1 MTDAT
6 LVALVGQPNSGKTTL
21 FNRLT
26 GSNQKVGN
34 YPGVTVEHRTGAW
47 RMPDGSDLKLVD
59 LPGLYELGGSGR
71 EEALS
76 AESLLG
82 WHDDLAAPAAAI
94 VVVDV
99 TTIERGLQL
108 VAEVRAVGMP
118 FVLALNMADI
128 AEQEG
133 VQVDRDKLSA
143 ALGATVVTISARQ
156 GQGLEA
162 LATAVR
168 ALQARAAPVAEEQ
181 ERVRGEMLAHGLA
194 RDPEFWRRSRAAGSM
209 QADPAPWQARK
220 LQLSAQVEAWI
231 AQAIR
236 RKPVAVLRQRS
247 ERLDDWLLHPVWGM
261 AVFLTV
267 MFVVFQSVYAWSEPL
282 TGLVESLI
290 AGLGDLA
297 VAQMAP
303 GLLRELVVDA
313 ALGGAGNVLVFLP
326 QIVILFF
333 WIAVLEETGY
343 LSRVAFMLDQP
354 MRAAGLSGRSFLPLL
369 SSYACAVPG
378 IMAARTIEDA
388 RTRLITILV
397 APLMTCSARL
407 PVYALLLGVF
417 VPDRAVLPG
426 INLRGLVLFGLYA
439 AGVGGGLLIAA
450 LVRRQ
455 VRRGVPLPMLIE
467 LPIYRVPVWRNVLRT
482 LVERAGQFVK
492 RAGTTIFALSLVLWL
507 GLNFP
512 RDLEREAQLTE
523 AEAAA
528 YRVENSAAGMLGHA
542 IEPVIAPL
550 GFDWKIG
557 IGLVASFAAREV
569 MVATMGTIYRV
580 QDASEES
587 GSLRAAM
594 AADPVWSLP
603 VALALLVWYVFALQ
617 CVSTVAIMRREL
629 AGWRWPLFALG
640 STYGLAWILGALT
653 YQLSR
658 WAGL

>member
-1 MTDAT
+1 M
-6 LVALVGQPNSGKTTL
+6 
-21 FNRLT
+21 
-26 GSNQKVGN
+26 
-34 YPGVTVEHRTGAW
+34 
-47 RMPDGSDLKLVD
+47 
-59 LPGLYELGGSGR
+59 
-71 EEALS
+71 
-76 AESLLG
+76 
-82 WHDDLAAPAAAI
+82 
-94 VVVDV
+94 
-99 TTIERGLQL
+99 
-108 VAEVRAVGMP
+108 
-118 FVLALNMADI
+118 
-128 AEQEG
+128 
-133 VQVDRDKLSA
+133 QVDRTSLSRL
-143 ALGATVVTISARQ
+143 LGVPVIAISARNGAGVTELAQ
-156 GQGLEA
+156 AVQDA
-162 LATAVR
+162 LRSLGTPSADQLAAR
-168 ALQARAAPVAEEQ
+168 HELLQY
-181 ERVRGEMLAHGLA
+181 GLAH
-194 RDPEFWRRSRAAGSM
+194 DPEFWSRSREAGRW
-209 QADPAPWQARK
+209 QADAQPWHMRK
-220 LQLSAQVEAWI
+220 QMLAQRVESWI
-231 AQAIR
+231 AQAVT
-236 RKPVAVLRQRS
+236 RKPMAVLRRRS
-247 ERLDDWLLHPVWGM
+247 ERMDDWLMHPVWGM
-261 AVFLTV
+261 VAFLTV

-282 TGLVESLI
+282 TAAVEWLV
-290 AGLGDLA
+290 ATLGTLA
-297 VAQMAP
+297 TTHLSA

-326 QIVILFF
+326 QIVVLFF
-333 WIAVLEETGY
+333 WISVLEETGY

-378 IMAARTIEDA
+378 IMAARTIEDP

-417 VPDRAVLPG
+417 VPDRAVMPG
-426 INLRGLVLFGLYA
+426 VNLRGLVLFGLYV
-439 AGVGGGLLIAA
+439 AGVAGGLLIAS

-455 VRRGVPLPMLIE
+455 VKRGVPLPMLIE

-482 LVERAGQFVK
+482 LVERAGQFVT

-512 RDLEREAQLTE
+512 RDLEREAQMD
-523 AEAAA
+523 ASSAAA
-528 YRVENSAAGMLGHA
+528 YRVEHSAAGRLGHA
-542 IEPVIAPL
+542 LEPAIAPM

-594 AADPVWSLP
+594 AADPVWTLP
-603 VALALLVWYVFALQ
+603 TALALLVWYVFALQ

-640 STYGLAWILGALT
+640 STYGLAWILGTLT
-653 YQLSR
+653 YQIAR